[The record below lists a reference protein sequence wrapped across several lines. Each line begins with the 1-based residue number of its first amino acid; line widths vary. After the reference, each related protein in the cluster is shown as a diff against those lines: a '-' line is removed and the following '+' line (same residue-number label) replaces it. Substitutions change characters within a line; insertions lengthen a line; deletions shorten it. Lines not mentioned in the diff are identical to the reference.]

1 MKRTRIIINGCMSVL
16 LLLMAA
22 VLLTGCSSDNDT
34 IANATDGSPLELKA
48 AVVSGLATRSTTA
61 SDNAWTVGDIV
72 TVKDGTTSISYQY
85 AISDASTGAM
95 TGTGTTIYFSPSE
108 TSKPITAWSYGGGTY
123 SSTLPTS
130 WSASTTQNTAATLQA
145 NDFLYASATAKPLVT
160 TTLAFNHKMAKIV
173 IQLKSTNTN
182 ITSSNTTLSNVLV
195 KAVNVGTF
203 DGSSW
208 TTSGTEIASFTPLAG
223 TSSGYLS
230 TYTTL
235 VIPQTM
241 SGKELFRFTI
251 TSGTFTRTF
260 AYTPATAVLAAGG
273 NYIYTI
279 DFNFDKVT
287 LTAMTAPTWSQSADG
302 TITEVCTIL
311 KQVSGTWTPS
321 SDGAITV
328 N

>member
-72 TVKDGTTSISYQY
+72 TVLDGSNSTAYQY
-85 AISDASTGAM
+85 TVSDASTGAM
-95 TGTGTTIYFSPSE
+95 TGTTIYFSPSE
-108 TSKPITAWSYGGGTY
+108 TSKPITAWSYGGVTY

-287 LTAMTAPTWSQSADG
+287 LTDMTAPTWTQTS
-302 TITEVCTIL
+302 V
-311 KQVSGTWTPS
+311 
-321 SDGAITV
+321 GAITV

>member
-1 MKRTRIIINGCMSVL
+1 MSVL

-22 VLLTGCSSDNDT
+22 VLLTGCSSDGVT
-34 IANATDGSPLELKA
+34 YGESHDGSPLELKA

-95 TGTGTTIYFSPSE
+95 TGTTIYFSPSE

-123 SSTLPTS
+123 TATLPTS
-130 WSASTTQNTAATLQA
+130 WSASTTQSTAATLQA